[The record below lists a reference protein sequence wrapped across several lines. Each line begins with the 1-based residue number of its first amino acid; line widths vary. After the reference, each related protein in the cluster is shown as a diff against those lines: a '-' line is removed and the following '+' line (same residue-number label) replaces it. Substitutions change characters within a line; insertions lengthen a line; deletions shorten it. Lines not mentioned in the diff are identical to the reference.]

1 VIDYNPGV
9 SSTPPDSEL
18 ERALARIVDLEVRY
32 SHQQVELSELSE
44 VVYRQQRVVDH
55 LSRRVQVLEKKL
67 AAAEEGGPRNP
78 EDEVPPHY

>member
-1 VIDYNPGV
+1 VPSDP
-9 SSTPPDSEL
+9 TDSEL

-32 SHQQVELSELSE
+32 SHQQVELNELSE

-55 LSRRVQVLEKKL
+55 LNRRIQALEKKL
-67 AAAEEGGPRNP
+67 ADADDGGPRNP